1 VGFGSFFKKK
11 KKQVEK
17 GVSHV
22 ENMIKPE
29 EQQQPESEL
38 EKMDHSFTAEK
49 TEPGNSKKGSVETER
64 LQGAE
69 DNLPENN
76 RLSDPES
83 VVFQTT
89 VKEVT
94 VNINSELL
102 RQAQAKGVDLSNILE
117 QQLRKLM
124 SDTQ

>member
-1 VGFGSFFKKK
+1 MGFGSFFKKK

-17 GVSHV
+17 GVSDV
-22 ENMIKPE
+22 ENMIKP

-64 LQGAE
+64 LQGAK

>member
-1 VGFGSFFKKK
+1 MGFGSFFKKK
-11 KKQVEK
+11 KKQVET
-17 GVSHV
+17 GVSDV
-22 ENMIKPE
+22 ENKIKPE
-29 EQQQPESEL
+29 QQQQESEL

-102 RQAQAKGVDLSNILE
+102 RQAQAKGIDLSNILE

>member
-1 VGFGSFFKKK
+1 MGFGSFFKKK

-17 GVSHV
+17 GVSDV
-22 ENMIKPE
+22 ENMIKP

-69 DNLPENN
+69 DSVPENN

-102 RQAQAKGVDLSNILE
+102 RQAQAKGIDLSNILE
-117 QQLRKLM
+117 QQLRRLM
-124 SDTQ
+124 SDT

>member
-1 VGFGSFFKKK
+1 MGFGSFFKKK

-17 GVSHV
+17 GVSDV
-22 ENMIKPE
+22 ENMIKP

-69 DNLPENN
+69 DNLPENI

>member
-1 VGFGSFFKKK
+1 MGFGSFFKKK

-17 GVSHV
+17 GVSDV
-22 ENMIKPE
+22 ENMIKP

-64 LQGAE
+64 LEGAE
-69 DNLPENN
+69 DNVPENN

>member
-1 VGFGSFFKKK
+1 MGFGSFFKKK

-17 GVSHV
+17 GVSDV
-22 ENMIKPE
+22 ENMIKP

-69 DNLPENN
+69 DNLPKNN

>member
-1 VGFGSFFKKK
+1 MGFGSFFKKK

-17 GVSHV
+17 GVSDV
-22 ENMIKPE
+22 ENMIKP

-117 QQLRKLM
+117 QQLRRLM
-124 SDTQ
+124 SDT

>member
-1 VGFGSFFKKK
+1 MGFGSFFKKK
-11 KKQVEK
+11 KKQVET
-17 GVSHV
+17 GVSDV
-22 ENMIKPE
+22 ENMIKP

-124 SDTQ
+124 S

>member
-17 GVSHV
+17 GESDV
-22 ENMIKPE
+22 ENMIKPA
-29 EQQQPESEL
+29 QQQPESEL

-76 RLSDPES
+76 RLSDAEP

-94 VNINSELL
+94 VNINSEIL

>member
-1 VGFGSFFKKK
+1 MVFGSFFKKK
-11 KKQVEK
+11 KKQVDK
-17 GVSHV
+17 GVSDV
-22 ENMIKPE
+22 ENMIKP

>member
-1 VGFGSFFKKK
+1 VVFGSFFKKK
-11 KKQVEK
+11 IKQVEK
-17 GVSHV
+17 GVSDV
-22 ENMIKPE
+22 ESMIKP

-38 EKMDHSFTAEK
+38 EKMDHSFTADK
-49 TEPGNSKKGSVETER
+49 TEPGNSKKGSVERER
-64 LQGAE
+64 LQGAK

>member
-17 GVSHV
+17 GVSDV
-22 ENMIKPE
+22 ENLIKP

-49 TEPGNSKKGSVETER
+49 TESGNSKKGSVETER

-124 SDTQ
+124 SETQ

>member
-17 GVSHV
+17 GVSDV
-22 ENMIKPE
+22 VNMIKP

>member
-1 VGFGSFFKKK
+1 MGFGSFFKKK

-17 GVSHV
+17 GVSDV
-22 ENMIKPE
+22 ENMIKP

-69 DNLPENN
+69 DNLPENI

-102 RQAQAKGVDLSNILE
+102 RQAQAKGVDLSNVLE

>member
-17 GVSHV
+17 GVSDV
-22 ENMIKPE
+22 ENMIKP

-117 QQLRKLM
+117 QQLKKLM

>member
-11 KKQVEK
+11 KKQVET
-17 GVSHV
+17 GVSDV

-29 EQQQPESEL
+29 QQQQESEL

-102 RQAQAKGVDLSNILE
+102 RQAQAKGIDLSNILE

>member
-1 VGFGSFFKKK
+1 MGFGSFFKKK

-17 GVSHV
+17 GVSDV
-22 ENMIKPE
+22 ENMIKP

-49 TEPGNSKKGSVETER
+49 TESGNSKKGSVETER

-89 VKEVT
+89 VKEVK

>member
-17 GVSHV
+17 GVSDV
-22 ENMIKPE
+22 ENMIKP

-64 LQGAE
+64 LQGTE
-69 DNLPENN
+69 DSLPENN

>member
-1 VGFGSFFKKK
+1 MGFGSFFKKK

-17 GVSHV
+17 GVSDV
-22 ENMIKPE
+22 ENMIKP

-64 LQGAE
+64 LQGAK
-69 DNLPENN
+69 DNLSENN

>member
-17 GVSHV
+17 GVSDV
-22 ENMIKPE
+22 ENMIKP

-69 DNLPENN
+69 DNFPENN

>member
-1 VGFGSFFKKK
+1 MVFGSFFKKK

-17 GVSHV
+17 GVSDV
-22 ENMIKPE
+22 ENMIKP

-117 QQLRKLM
+117 LQLRKLM

>member
-1 VGFGSFFKKK
+1 MGFGSFFKKK

-17 GVSHV
+17 GVSDV
-22 ENMIKPE
+22 ENMIKP

-64 LQGAE
+64 LEGAE

>member
-11 KKQVEK
+11 KKQVDK
-17 GVSHV
+17 GVSEV

-29 EQQQPESEL
+29 QQPESEL

-102 RQAQAKGVDLSNILE
+102 RQAQAKGVDLSNIVE

>member
-17 GVSHV
+17 GVSDV
-22 ENMIKPE
+22 ENMIKP

-117 QQLRKLM
+117 LQLRKLM

>member
-1 VGFGSFFKKK
+1 
-11 KKQVEK
+11 
-17 GVSHV
+17 
-22 ENMIKPE
+22 
-29 EQQQPESEL
+29 
-38 EKMDHSFTAEK
+38 MDHSFTAEI
-49 TEPGNSKKGSVETER
+49 TEPGNSKKGSVETEQ

-76 RLSDPES
+76 RLSNPES

-94 VNINSELL
+94 VNIDSELL
-102 RQAQAKGVDLSNILE
+102 RQAQAKGIDLSNILE

>member
-1 VGFGSFFKKK
+1 MGFGSFFKKK

-17 GVSHV
+17 GVSDV
-22 ENMIKPE
+22 ENMIKP

-117 QQLRKLM
+117 QQLKKLM

>member
-1 VGFGSFFKKK
+1 MGFGSFFKKK

-17 GVSHV
+17 GVSDV
-22 ENMIKPE
+22 ENMIKP

-38 EKMDHSFTAEK
+38 EKMDHSFTAEI

-64 LQGAE
+64 LQGAK

-117 QQLRKLM
+117 QQLKKLM

>member
-1 VGFGSFFKKK
+1 VGVGSFFKKK

-17 GVSHV
+17 GVSDV
-22 ENMIKPE
+22 ENMTKSE
-29 EQQQPESEL
+29 QQPESEL

-64 LQGAE
+64 LQGAK

-83 VVFQTT
+83 VVFQTN

>member
-1 VGFGSFFKKK
+1 MGFGSFFKKK

-17 GVSHV
+17 GVSDV
-22 ENMIKPE
+22 ENMIKP

-117 QQLRKLM
+117 QQ
-124 SDTQ
+124 TQETNV

>member
-1 VGFGSFFKKK
+1 MGFGSFFKKK

-17 GVSHV
+17 GVSDV
-22 ENMIKPE
+22 ENMIKP

-69 DNLPENN
+69 DNVPENN

>member
-1 VGFGSFFKKK
+1 MGFGSFFKKK

-17 GVSHV
+17 GVSDV
-22 ENMIKPE
+22 ENMINP

-64 LQGAE
+64 LEGAE

>member
-1 VGFGSFFKKK
+1 MGFGSFFKKK

-17 GVSHV
+17 GVSDV
-22 ENMIKPE
+22 ENMIKP

-49 TEPGNSKKGSVETER
+49 TEPGNSKKGSVETKR

>member
-11 KKQVEK
+11 KKQVET
-17 GVSHV
+17 GVSDV

-29 EQQQPESEL
+29 QQQQESEL

-49 TEPGNSKKGSVETER
+49 TEPRNSKKGSVETER